1 MARNEVNAMAQD
13 SLLEFPCRFP
23 IKAFGRDSE
32 AFEAA
37 VHGIIETHVPAGD
50 RERFQRRPSRRGRY
64 SAITV
69 TITATSQDQIDAIY
83 RALSAHELV
92 LMAL

>member
-1 MARNEVNAMAQD
+1 MARNEVNAMAQE

-23 IKAFGRDSE
+23 IKAFGREGE

-37 VHGIIETHVPAGD
+37 VRGIIEAHVPARD
-50 RERFQRRPSRRGRY
+50 REPFQHRPSRQGRY